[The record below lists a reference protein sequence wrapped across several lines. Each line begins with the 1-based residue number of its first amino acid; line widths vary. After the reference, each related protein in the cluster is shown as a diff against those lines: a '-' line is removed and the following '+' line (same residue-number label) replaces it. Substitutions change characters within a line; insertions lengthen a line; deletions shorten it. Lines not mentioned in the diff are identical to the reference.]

1 MKKRLTIAI
10 VIILLITFC
19 VILASCGRNANPNSG
34 NATYI
39 GPRNTATGTISA
51 NLINSVYPQGI
62 TLNWDKN
69 AEQNPNFT
77 ASGLQQI
84 VFVLNGNETMK
95 DWWNEKEL
103 SSIKLSFVGQ
113 TSGKTQ
119 TLSNSLTGLATN
131 LITDGKY
138 FELDG
143 NTFKFYPHYFS
154 EGEVVNVIAEF
165 DYRSSGLLGKLESK
179 IYTGTFS
186 FKVGESTNEKFSGFL
201 DGIGDT
207 ISGIGNGKND
217 SDKQTGILDDGTIT
231 ENSYSPIKFRIDGI
245 SGDYTVYR
253 LKDDSEKNAIRLS
266 TRTPTITF
274 LTREPEAGTNITKV
288 YVIPFGME
296 DSMDKIPWSNESYL
310 ADNSHIFNLDLSA
323 YSASLVTLRVEF
335 LDGAELDPF
344 KEHTF
349 GMISF
354 YVP

>member
-1 MKKRLTIAI
+1 MKRRFIVIAI
-10 VIILLITFC
+10 VLCTLC

-34 NATYI
+34 NATYL
-39 GPRNTATGTISA
+39 GPRNTADGTISA
-51 NLINSVYPQGI
+51 NLINSIYPQGI
-62 TLNWDKN
+62 TLNWADS
-69 AEQNPNFT
+69 ADRTPDFT

-103 SSIKLSFVGQ
+103 SSIKLTFTGQ
-113 TSGKTQ
+113 TSGKSQ
-119 TLSNSLTGLATN
+119 TLSTSLVGIATN
-131 LITDGKY
+131 LITDGEY

-154 EGEVVNVIAEF
+154 EGEVVNVVAEF
-165 DYRSSGLLGKLESK
+165 DYRGPGLLGKLESK
-179 IYTGTFS
+179 VYTGTFS
-186 FKVGESTNEKFSGFL
+186 FTVGQSTGEKFSGFL

-217 SDKQTGILDDGTIT
+217 GSQQTGILADGTIT
-231 ENSYSPIKFRIDGI
+231 ENSYSPIKFRIDGLN
-245 SGDYTVYR
+245 GDYTVYR
-253 LKDDSEKNAIRLS
+253 LKDDAEKNVIYL
-266 TRTPTITF
+266 TTKTPTITF

-288 YVIPFGME
+288 YVIPWGME
-296 DSMDKIPWSNESYL
+296 DTMDKIAWTNESYL
-310 ADNSHIFNLDLSA
+310 ADNSHIFQNLDLSA
-323 YSASLVTLRVEF
+323 YSGSIVTLRVEF

-349 GMISF
+349 GVISF